1 MIGLTRK
8 MKPNTPRQ
16 KRMNRQ
22 GRVQSARTWI
32 NSYTG
37 KNIVRGYSKRYG
49 VDLLCAVKELEILGV
64 KTEKKYIEQLKN
76 QQKAHIKMKEK
87 RKRKEDLD
95 YDLPFE
101 QDNRYY
107 FIAGYTPNGF
117 ACGITWEE
125 YEKIKEEEY

>member
-1 MIGLTRK
+1 

-95 YDLPFE
+95 YAIFLLSRTAVITSLLGTLLTDLLVALPGK
-101 QDNRYY
+101 NMR
-107 FIAGYTPNGF
+107 
-117 ACGITWEE
+117 
-125 YEKIKEEEY
+125 K